1 MLYAISMLLFKV
13 TLSTFAY
20 SVLCEGL
27 KNMKNHKM
35 TICHRHRM
43 SLVAYNDTETSPEFA
58 VRQ

>member
-1 MLYAISMLLFKV
+1 MLLFKV
-13 TLSTFAY
+13 TLSNLA
-20 SVLCEGL
+20 CGGL

-35 TICHRHRM
+35 TICPRHRM